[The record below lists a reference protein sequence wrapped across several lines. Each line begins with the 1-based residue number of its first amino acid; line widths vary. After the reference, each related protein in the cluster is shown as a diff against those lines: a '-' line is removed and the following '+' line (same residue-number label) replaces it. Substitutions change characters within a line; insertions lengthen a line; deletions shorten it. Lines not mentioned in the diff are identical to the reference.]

1 MPKRRKNNDTPI
13 DKTTVDPVRAQNDDV
28 DLSASDHMKKALLSF
43 GEDDFF
49 ESSPFLDENE
59 LATKVEDREQT
70 AEDSGEI
77 EVAETADN
85 ADFNPITPQDLVP
98 SSQAEEEQAPRD
110 TDALED
116 NAPGR
121 SKAARATITNA
132 AAGFSDAL
140 APLWGPVYD
149 RVYYFGLQTFRYSKR
164 FFVRI
169 YALLLRPLRFM
180 AAMLRIFVLGIDRL
194 FFRSLHAVADEA
206 AYLRKEM
213 GAAAKYLRRAAKKD
227 FFSVFSILGHY
238 IRKALH
244 AHKDMFRTA
253 ANFVLPVI
261 ALLVLAAT
269 VSYWNGVTFAL
280 KVTYNNKN
288 IGYIQD
294 ESVYIKAKSLAN
306 ERLGTVS
313 DDNTEAGVELEK
325 PTFSLALV
333 TLNQLSDDTT
343 ICDNIIEYSE
353 SNITPACGIYID
365 GEFLCAVKN
374 EADATGVFDAVL
386 APYRTD
392 EEGVI
397 AAFVEDVKFVQ
408 GFYAD
413 ENNTVWD
420 ASRLAAKVN
429 SKKKD
434 AAYYIAKDGDTAW
447 GIAQKYGLS
456 EAQFN
461 NLNPDAGKFIHVGD
475 RYVVANEVNFIRVKL
490 MKTEIRQVDTNF
502 NTIKTENPALFRGD
516 TRTIRKGIPGKI
528 EVTELVTYIDGM
540 RIEAKEIGR
549 RTLSEP
555 VDAKVQVGTK
565 STTVYSHSGSY
576 NVSVSREGFV
586 WPVPG
591 CRTISSYY
599 GYRSRGFHNGVD
611 IIGPGARG
619 KIIVAAKDGVVES
632 VSYSRTGHGNYII
645 INHGGGIK
653 TGYAHCLEGSMSVS
667 PGQRV
672 SAGQAIARVGSTG
685 TSTGPHLHFEVF
697 INGRRVD
704 PLPYIR

>member
-1 MPKRRKNNDTPI
+1 MRKRRKKSIIPVDETP
-13 DKTTVDPVRAQNDDV
+13 TSTAPAQNDDI
-28 DLSASDHMKKALLSF
+28 DPSASESANKSFLSF

-49 ESSPFLDENE
+49 ESSPFLDERE
-59 LATKVEDREQT
+59 LTVKAEESAQV
-70 AEDSGEI
+70 AEDAVGLD
-77 EVAETADN
+77 ADETADN
-85 ADFNPITPQDLVP
+85 TDFSPIKPQDLVSLP
-98 SSQAEEEQAPRD
+98 QAEENDAPHDMHMR
-110 TDALED
+110 ED
-116 NAPGR
+116 NTFGR
-121 SKAARATITNA
+121 KKASRAKVTDTA
-132 AAGFSDAL
+132 ADFVNAL
-140 APLWGPVYD
+140 APIWGPAYD

-164 FFVRI
+164 FVVRI
-169 YALLLRPLRFM
+169 YALLLKPLRFM

-213 GAAAKYLRRAAKKD
+213 SAAVKYLRRAAKKD
-227 FFSVFSILGHY
+227 FFSVFSILRHY
-238 IRKALH
+238 LRKALRD
-244 AHKDMFRTA
+244 HKDMFRTA
-253 ANFVLPVI
+253 ANFTLPVI

-294 ESVYIKAKSLAN
+294 ETVYIKAKALAN
-306 ERLGTVS
+306 ERLGIVG
-313 DDNTEAGVELEK
+313 DDTAEATVELES

-333 TLNQLSDDTT
+333 TLNQLSDDTA

-374 EADATGVFDAVL
+374 EADATSVFDMVL
-386 APYRTD
+386 APYRSD
-392 EEGVI
+392 EKGVI

-408 GFYAD
+408 GFYTD
-413 ENNTVWD
+413 EKNTVWD
-420 ASRLAAKVN
+420 ASQLEAKVK

-461 NLNPDAGKFIHVGD
+461 SLNPDAGKFVHVGE

-490 MKTEIRQVDTNF
+490 IKTETRYENINF
-502 NTIKTENPALFRGD
+502 KTIKTENPSLFRGD
-516 TRTIRKGIPGKI
+516 TRTIVKGVPG
-528 EVTELVTYIDGM
+528 ELAVTELVTYIDGM
-540 RIEAKEIGR
+540 RVGAETINKKV
-549 RTLSEP
+549 LSEP
-555 VDAKVQVGTK
+555 TDAKVEVGTK
-565 STTVYSHSGSY
+565 STTVYSQSGTY

-591 CRTISSYY
+591 SRSVSSPY
-599 GYRSRGFHNGVD
+599 GYRGRGFHNGVD
-611 IIGPGARG
+611 IAGPGANG
-619 KIIVAAKDGVVES
+619 KIIVAAKAGVVES
-632 VSYSRTGHGNYII
+632 VQYSSYGLGNYIV
-645 INHGGGIK
+645 INHGGGVK
-653 TGYAHCLEGSMSVS
+653 TGYGHCLSGSMSVS

-672 SAGQAIARVGSTG
+672 SAGQAIARIGATG
-685 TSTGPHLHFEVF
+685 NATGPHLHFNLIV
-697 INGRRVD
+697 NGRHID
-704 PLPYIR
+704 PMPYIR